1 MPNERLQII
10 KGQWRRADKAAFGRG
25 KKAPIVPL
33 NVPITYSADYTSTG
47 LREHVITI
55 FDTVAGTLANQ
66 DGIQVG
72 TQSVKGTRG
81 TVSVTFTPL
90 AVVGIH
96 AIAVYV
102 DGRVETETDLEVSAA

>member
-1 MPNERLQII
+1 MPNERFQIT
-10 KGQWRRADKAAFGRG
+10 KGQWRRADQAPFGRG

-33 NVPITYSADYTSTG
+33 NVPITYGADYTGTG

-72 TQSVKGTRG
+72 MQSVQGTRG

-90 AVVGIH
+90 AVVGVH
-96 AIAVYV
+96 ELAVYV
-102 DGRVETETDLEVSAA
+102 AGRLETETDLEVSEA